1 MGDEGAASSSA
12 ASRKRGRDGELKRVA
27 EVVMVLSAMAEMR
40 GGRDPTAAETAM
52 MAEARERLARVCE
65 GVRPKDLFSR
75 EAVRVLAEDLGLS
88 RSKDPVMGFRPPKM
102 TIAEKVSLT
111 KRKMEEAKEVAMNSS
126 VYSSQGTMLH
136 GASRFSLDKTSP
148 LALSAGGFQSPTV
161 AYSPALASASASLKQ
176 PQINEIHQA
185 VTPEKAVLGPSL
197 ASPHPEAAHLRFDAR
212 FGGPTY
218 LTQARATSVDYA
230 PQKASTTPVQ
240 LALAI
245 PAQTSK
251 SVDNESN
258 LLPASSHA
266 MRDRQLKTLT
276 IQAGAGNLIMGHQT
290 VKGQTYTHPASVAPV
305 FNDISKYVQQILQRK
320 ASNPPDWT
328 PLSTEYMKEP
338 LNCQV
343 CKILITDVE
352 SLLVCDNCD
361 KGTHLTCL
369 NNYKGPPKGEWH
381 CPKCLTLSHG
391 KPLPPK
397 YGRVTRSTSAPKA
410 ASNAVGHN
418 HVSGERKT
426 ESSDPKSNQQK
437 IIANGNSTM
446 PNAACATNTRGDT
459 VESSPNTWTV
469 SAEAHANLS
478 GVVMKREGNSSAE
491 ILSSNSNDWIVCT
504 NISTRCESSHESI
517 QNNPTESM
525 SVVTT
530 EITKSGQLNG
540 SDNKKANESQAP
552 STSRITNNTEVES
565 GIKASANENR
575 QVSEPWINELK
586 ERVSGKE
593 ASEHSAGSHDGL
605 DYGDNHQ
612 TTPNGVLESKDEVR
626 DGCRSLL
633 ADLHTVDWVGDVL
646 QVVGGNLYYRA
657 CQVNGS
663 LYKLQDHVLIPAD
676 GNSSIPSKLL
686 SMWEDKGSGSKWAVV
701 NPYYLPHDLP
711 DTVIQP
717 SAAEDS
723 EVYASNIQRKITADS
738 IRGLCEVFSIDKF
751 REEREKRSELSDLK
765 SNLHSI
771 FMCKWKYDES
781 AGILQL
787 ISS

>member
-1 MGDEGAASSSA
+1 
-12 ASRKRGRDGELKRVA
+12 
-27 EVVMVLSAMAEMR
+27 
-40 GGRDPTAAETAM
+40 
-52 MAEARERLARVCE
+52 
-65 GVRPKDLFSR
+65 
-75 EAVRVLAEDLGLS
+75 
-88 RSKDPVMGFRPPKM
+88 M

-136 GASRFSLDKTSP
+136 GASRFSLDKT
-148 LALSAGGFQSPTV
+148 T
-161 AYSPALASASASLKQ
+161 
-176 PQINEIHQA
+176 
-185 VTPEKAVLGPSL
+185 
-197 ASPHPEAAHLRFDAR
+197 SPHPEAAHLRFDAR

-251 SVDNESN
+251 SVDNESS
-258 LLPASSHA
+258 LLPAPSHA

-410 ASNAVGHN
+410 ASNVVGHN
-418 HVSGERKT
+418 HASGERKT
-426 ESSDPKSNQQK
+426 ESSDLKSNQQK
-437 IIANGNSTM
+437 IIANGNSTV
-446 PNAACATNTRGDT
+446 PNAAYATNTRGDT

-491 ILSSNSNDWIVCT
+491 ILSSNSNDGIVCT

-565 GIKASANENR
+565 SIKASANENR

-605 DYGDNHQ
+605 DYGDNHR

-686 SMWEDKGSGSKWAVV
+686 ASLYHPFSSLSCNYLRLCLSFHESMWEDKGSGSKWAVV

-723 EVYASNIQRKITADS
+723 EVYASNIQRKIMADS
-738 IRGLCEVFSIDKF
+738 IRGPCEVFSIDKF